1 MRLIVVCALLSLN
14 ITASAADES
23 VVPSADDWYKSEY
36 APLYLDKPSDKLD
49 ELMEH
54 FAETMHIHGGD
65 SGGEVV
71 NGREWLGR
79 ALQEWKIEGWL
90 RSEIAE
96 IDSDQRDRR
105 DRLGPTD
112 AARSHIQGQVARL
125 LLRRKRGL
133 RMRVVPGRF

>member
-14 ITASAADES
+14 ITASAEDES

-65 SGGEVV
+65 SGGEV
-71 NGREWLGR
+71 
-79 ALQEWKIEGWL
+79 
-90 RSEIAE
+90 
-96 IDSDQRDRR
+96 RDRR